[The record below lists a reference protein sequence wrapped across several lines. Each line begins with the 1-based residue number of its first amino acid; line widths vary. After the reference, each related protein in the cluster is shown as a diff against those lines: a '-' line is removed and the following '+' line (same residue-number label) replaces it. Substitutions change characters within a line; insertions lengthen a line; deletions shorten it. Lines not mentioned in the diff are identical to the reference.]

1 MKRLIELI
9 RQFYWNVIA
18 SPEKQA
24 RYLGVKIGKNCL
36 IATRYWP
43 SEPYLISIG
52 NYFQLTN
59 CVSIYSHG
67 LGAVG
72 KATTSRF

>member
-1 MKRLIELI
+1 MKRLFELI
-9 RQFYWNVIA
+9 RLFYWNAIA

-24 RYLGVKIGKNCL
+24 RHLGVKIGKNCL

-52 NYFQLTN
+52 NHVQLTHG
-59 CVSIYSHG
+59 VSI
-67 LGAVG
+67 
-72 KATTSRF
+72 

>member
-1 MKRLIELI
+1 MKRLFELI
-9 RQFYWNVIA
+9 RLFYWNVIA

-24 RYLGVKIGKNCL
+24 RHLGVKIGKNCL
-36 IATRYWP
+36 IATRNWP

-52 NYFQLTN
+52 DHVQLTH

-67 LGAVG
+67 GG
-72 KATTSRF
+72 SR